1 MRQTILVTGS
11 SGKLGRAIVAGLLQ
25 QGHDVRGFDRVSS
38 PTLPTTQIGD
48 LGDRAALD
56 RAMAGAQCLVHLAA
70 TPDDADFLS
79 ELLPNNLVGLYHIL
93 ESARA
98 AGVRRLILA
107 SSGQVNW
114 WQQMAG
120 DLPVF
125 EHQPVSPKSWYAAT
139 KMFLEAIGRSYSE
152 MHGMSV
158 IAVRIGWCPRPDQ
171 EEEFRN
177 TPSAHDVYLSPGD
190 AGRFFTACVE
200 APDTVRF
207 LIVNATSRPV
217 RQARLDLSAARQVLG
232 FEPKDQWPEGI

>member
-11 SGKLGRAIVAGLLQ
+11 SGKLGRAIVAELVRL
-25 QGHDVRGFDRVSS
+25 GHVVRGFDRVAS
-38 PTLPTTQIGD
+38 PALSTTQIGD

-56 RAMAGAQCLVHLAA
+56 RAMAGVDCLIHLAA
-70 TPDDADFLS
+70 TPDDADFLT
-79 ELLPNNLVGLYHIL
+79 ELLPNNLVGLYHVL
-93 ESARA
+93 EAARA

-139 KMFLEAIGRSYSE
+139 KMFLEATGRSFSE

-190 AGRFFTACVE
+190 AGRFFTRCVE
-200 APDTVRF
+200 APSDVRF

-217 RQARLDLSAARQVLG
+217 RETRLDLTVARQVLG
-232 FEPKDQWPEGI
+232 FEPQDQWPEGI

>member
-11 SGKLGRAIVAGLLQ
+11 SGKLGRAIVAELIR
-25 QGHDVRGFDRVSS
+25 QGHVVRGFDRVTH
-38 PTLPTTQIGD
+38 PGLPTTQIGS
-48 LGDRAALD
+48 LGDRASLD
-56 RAMAGAQCLVHLAA
+56 RAMAGVDCLIHLAA
-70 TPDDADFLS
+70 TPDDADFLT
-79 ELLPNNLVGLYHIL
+79 ELLPNNLVGLYHVL
-93 ESARA
+93 EAARA

-139 KMFLEAIGRSYSE
+139 KMFLEAIGRSFSE

-190 AGRFFTACVE
+190 AGCFFNRCVE
-200 APDTVRF
+200 APSDVRF

-217 RQARLDLSAARQVLG
+217 RETRLDLTVARQVLG
-232 FEPKDQWPEGI
+232 FEPRDQWPEGI

>member
-1 MRQTILVTGS
+1 MGHTILVTGS
-11 SGKLGRAIVAGLLQ
+11 SGKLGRAIVAELSR
-25 QGHDVRGFDRVSS
+25 QGHDVRGFDRVAS
-38 PTLPTTQIGD
+38 PVLSTTRIGD

-56 RAMAGAQCLVHLAA
+56 RAMTGVDCLIHLAA
-70 TPDDADFLS
+70 TPDDADFLT
-79 ELLPNNLVGLYHIL
+79 ELLPNNLVGLHHVL
-93 ESARA
+93 EAART

-114 WQQMAG
+114 WQQMSG

-139 KMFLEAIGRSYSE
+139 KMFMEAIGRSFSE

-190 AGRFFTACVE
+190 AGRFFTRCVQ
-200 APDTVRF
+200 APDDIRF

-217 RQARLDLSAARQVLG
+217 REIRLDLTVARRVLG
-232 FEPKDQWPEGI
+232 FEPRDQWPEGL